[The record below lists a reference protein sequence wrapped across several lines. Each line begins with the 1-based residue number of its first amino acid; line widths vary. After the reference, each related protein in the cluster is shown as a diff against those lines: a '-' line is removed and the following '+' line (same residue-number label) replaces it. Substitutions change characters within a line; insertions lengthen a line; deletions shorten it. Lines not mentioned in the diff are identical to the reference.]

1 MWAALPRN
9 VAEKSHTNQNGDAEP
24 ERESGR
30 VEVEQKGERA
40 GVPHDLDHLGDEGKG
55 RWCPIRDAPGA
66 SG

>member
-30 VEVEQKGERA
+30 VEVEQRVSEQ
-40 GVPHDLDHLGDEGKG
+40 VFLM
-55 RWCPIRDAPGA
+55 I
-66 SG
+66 